1 MRNPFRY
8 GRRVK
13 GESFFDRVTIKRDIL
28 NVLDGGNN
36 VVLFG
41 PRRYGKSSLVG
52 EVLSDLQEQGTLCAE
67 INMMDVASLNDFV
80 SRYAKIVY
88 RATAPFAG
96 AVNQV
101 LGFFKRVSPTIG
113 LDSEGKPELKF
124 ELSSTKAGISALRDV
139 LELPEK
145 LCPEG
150 KRMVIALDEFQEV
163 AKLGLK
169 VQFERTMRS
178 VVENQEKVSYIYL
191 GSKSHMLQRM
201 FASKSR
207 SFYNSAQKFQLDRP
221 PKEESSAFVTERF
234 KSVGLSIST
243 DLSSKMVDLVGNV
256 PYYIQA
262 LGSWTFTAVNG
273 TGRKSVTPQ
282 DVEEGFSALYAAE
295 RILLENTFQSYSESQ
310 RTLLLALATEPT
322 NRFDETYRNRHH
334 LASTSTTNTALKRL
348 LEASA
353 IEPTTSAYLL
363 TDPLMVHHLKTIALD

>member
-1 MRNPFRY
+1 M
-8 GRRVK
+8 
-13 GESFFDRVTIKRDIL
+13 
-28 NVLDGGNN
+28 
-36 VVLFG
+36 
-41 PRRYGKSSLVG
+41 
-52 EVLSDLQEQGTLCAE
+52 LCAE

-178 VVENQEKVSYIYL
+178 VVENQENVSYIYL

-207 SFYNSAQKFQLDRP
+207 PFYNSAQKFQLDRP
-221 PKEESSAFVTERF
+221 PEEESSAFVTERF

-243 DLSSKMVDLVGNV
+243 ALSSKMVDLVGNV

-262 LGSWTFTAVNG
+262 LGSWTFNAVNG

-363 TDPLMVHHLKTIALD
+363 ADPLMVHHLKTIALD

>member
-145 LCPEG
+145 L
-150 KRMVIALDEFQEV
+150 RLFT
-163 AKLGLK
+163 
-169 VQFERTMRS
+169 TMRK
-178 VVENQEKVSYIYL
+178 QES
-191 GSKSHMLQRM
+191 
-201 FASKSR
+201 
-207 SFYNSAQKFQLDRP
+207 
-221 PKEESSAFVTERF
+221 
-234 KSVGLSIST
+234 
-243 DLSSKMVDLVGNV
+243 
-256 PYYIQA
+256 
-262 LGSWTFTAVNG
+262 
-273 TGRKSVTPQ
+273 
-282 DVEEGFSALYAAE
+282 
-295 RILLENTFQSYSESQ
+295 
-310 RTLLLALATEPT
+310 
-322 NRFDETYRNRHH
+322 
-334 LASTSTTNTALKRL
+334 
-348 LEASA
+348 
-353 IEPTTSAYLL
+353 
-363 TDPLMVHHLKTIALD
+363 LKTPAKCNLA